1 MGVTD
6 ESVRVTLRLPEALR
20 NSLLQNARGN
30 RRSMN
35 SEILSVLETYSGAST
50 LPEGGIDSI
59 EELMASCR
67 GLSGESLSV
76 LLQLTRLMQ
85 GR

>member
-50 LPEGGIDSI
+50 LPEGGNDSI

-85 GR
+85 RR

>member
-1 MGVTD
+1 
-6 ESVRVTLRLPEALR
+6 
-20 NSLLQNARGN
+20 
-30 RRSMN
+30 MN

-50 LPEGGIDSI
+50 LPEGGNDSI